1 MKKGI
6 AVIALLITFTSG
18 AFALQTASHES
29 NGLKIVEW
37 SPQLLSH
44 Y

>member
-1 MKKGI
+1 MKKTI
-6 AVIALLITFTSG
+6 AVITLLIAFSTS
-18 AFALQTASHES
+18 AFALQTFANDS

-37 SPQLLSH
+37 SPQLLSE